1 MDLLSSFDSPEAQL
15 NTSQPHAK
23 DDPQFIDINVSAM
36 PNLSL
41 LFSVLTPQKQQ
52 FASAASYS

>member
-1 MDLLSSFDSPEAQL
+1 
-15 NTSQPHAK
+15 
-23 DDPQFIDINVSAM
+23 M

-52 FASAASYS
+52 FASAASYSWGEVMGYSWNSGDKS